1 MFLSRTAPTLLSRVQ
16 WLCQWRNVKLC
27 QEDIVSLSQSKGPGW
42 SPTMFQGRCVSH
54 LVVLVELGEQ
64 VELVDSV
71 EQLDLVD

>member
-1 MFLSRTAPTLLSRVQ
+1 
-16 WLCQWRNVKLC
+16 
-27 QEDIVSLSQSKGPGW
+27 
-42 SPTMFQGRCVSH
+42 MFQGRCVSH